1 MSKLTKKDKESII
14 GTLQDNAGDMTKE
27 ELWEHSDLYPEG
39 TIESGDKEELE
50 RHDVKTMSQEIFE
63 LTREEALKER
73 WIDDNIL

>member
-27 ELWEHSDLYPEG
+27 ELWEYSDLYLDG

-50 RHDVKTMSQEIFE
+50 RQNVLTMTKEIFK